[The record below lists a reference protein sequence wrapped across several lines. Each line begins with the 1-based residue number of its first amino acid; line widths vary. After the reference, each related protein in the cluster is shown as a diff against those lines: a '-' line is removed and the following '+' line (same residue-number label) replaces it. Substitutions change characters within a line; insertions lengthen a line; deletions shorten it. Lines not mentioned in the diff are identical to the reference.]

1 MRSRIPHSV
10 GGFQHLPAPPV
21 AKTIPLMTDLARP
34 MPRPP
39 AQIAPYVDVFGPD
52 LTVTFLLQFGG
63 AELHL
68 SKTPRATT
76 PWVRLAGQ
84 DKAHALYQRAQDDLT
99 VQARIPLAKGWLV
112 AMLAWQGYPNAEIAR
127 TLRMT
132 VNSVRNWLKKADGPR

>member
-1 MRSRIPHSV
+1 
-10 GGFQHLPAPPV
+10 
-21 AKTIPLMTDLARP
+21 MTDLARP

-39 AQIAPYVDVFGPD
+39 ANIAPYVDVFGPD

-68 SKTPRATT
+68 SETPRATT
-76 PWVRLAGQ
+76 PWVTLVGQ
-84 DKAHALYQRAQDDLT
+84 DKARALYQRARNDLT

-112 AMLAWQGYPNAEIAR
+112 AMLAWQGYPKAEIAR

-132 VNSVRNWLKKADGPR
+132 VNSVRAWLRKTEGR